1 MRIFA
6 LLKQTFM
13 RKTKPI
19 FFATFACIIL
29 FGCNSQPKTTIE
41 KIDLLKKQV
50 ATDAK
55 ALQAIANED
64 FTTLQNDFH
73 YCDSML
79 QYIDAEQVKANFD
92 QLNLWCRENNLSFIN
107 NELMVKDKAVIT
119 LIRQEVD
126 RLNKSLGDYERVQR
140 FELLSSDWSAGK
152 GEITSTMKIR
162 RDVIQRHYKD
172 KIEKLFT

>member
-1 MRIFA
+1 MGKYVSPSLVENTMMASPYINSIIVVGEGQKFA
-6 LLKQTFM
+6 
-13 RKTKPI
+13 
-19 FFATFACIIL
+19 A
-29 FGCNSQPKTTIE
+29 
-41 KIDLLKKQV
+41 
-50 ATDAK
+50 
-55 ALQAIANED
+55 ALI
-64 FTTLQNDFH
+64 
-73 YCDSML
+73 
-79 QYIDAEQVKANFD
+79 VPNFD